1 MPLLNEAKMQY
12 KSLKLGQILCDEG
25 IIEQHQL
32 QELLESQKTDHRR
45 LGELIVDKGWI
56 DDNRL
61 TEVLAKMFQ
70 IPYVDLSQR
79 QIDYETV
86 ALLPH
91 DLLQTHRVIPLT
103 LEDQRL
109 TVATNNPLDVNA
121 LQDIQVKTGYSVYPV
136 MSSIRDIEHYLQEY
150 FDSIHTGKTMI
161 SSRRPNVDDATVI
174 QYVDSIIRRA
184 IKEKA
189 SDIHFEPQKGLMR
202 VRFRIDG
209 VLYEK
214 ESIDKDLQRNCVSR
228 IKIISGMD
236 VAENRRPQD
245 GRCNFSVGTEQ
256 YDLRISTLP
265 NLNGENLVVRILSK
279 SFLKQSFES
288 LGMEPAQVKDL
299 NFLLNK
305 PYGLILLTGPTGAG
319 KTTTLYS
326 MLSQLNDSEKSIVT
340 VEDPVEYELE
350 GINQTPTNIHI
361 GYTFSNAIRHILRH
375 DPDIIMIGEIRDKET
390 AEIAIRAAL
399 TGHLVLS
406 TMHTN
411 TAAGAITRLLEMDIE
426 PFLISSALNGVISQR
441 LVRQLCPACK
451 KGVTLDQETEKKI
464 SQFLPVDE
472 SVMLA
477 RSVGCEVCSKTGFKG
492 RIGIFEILKI
502 DEDIRYLIIKT
513 AGESEIADMALK
525 KGMKSLGVSG
535 MEKVLNKVTEF
546 NETIRNVFLD

>member
-1 MPLLNEAKMQY
+1 MQH

-25 IIEQHQL
+25 ILEQHQL
-32 QELLESQKTDHRR
+32 QELLEAQKTDHRR
-45 LGELIVDKGWI
+45 LGELVVDKGWI

-61 TEVLAKMFQ
+61 TEVLARMFQ
-70 IPYVDLSQR
+70 IPYVDLGQR
-79 QIDYETV
+79 QIDYQTV
-86 ALLPH
+86 SIIPL
-91 DLLQTHRVIPLT
+91 DLLQTHRVIPLS

-109 TVATNNPLDVNA
+109 TVATNNPLDVSA

-136 MSSIRDIEHYLQEY
+136 MASIRDIEHFLQEY
-150 FDSIHTGKTMI
+150 FDAIHTGKSMP
-161 SSRRPNVDDATVI
+161 SSKQPNVDDASVI
-174 QYVDSIIRRA
+174 QYVESIIRRA

-214 ESIDKDLQRNCVSR
+214 ESIDKDLQRNCISR

-265 NLNGENLVVRILSK
+265 NMNGENLVLRLLNK
-279 SFLKQSFES
+279 SFIKQSFEA
-288 LGMEPAQVKDL
+288 LGMDRNQVQDV

-326 MLSQLNDSEKSIVT
+326 MLSQLNDTQRSIVT
-340 VEDPVEYELE
+340 VEDPVEYEMN
-350 GINQTPTNIHI
+350 GINQTSTNIHI

-441 LVRQLCPACK
+441 LVRKLCFDCK
-451 KGVTLDQETEKKI
+451 KSHTADSETERKI
-464 SQFLPVDE
+464 NQFLPFDE
-472 SVMLA
+472 TLLLA
-477 RSVGCEVCSKTGFKG
+477 RPVGCDFCSKTGFKG

-502 DEDIRYLIIKT
+502 DEDLRYLIIKT
-513 AGESEIADMALK
+513 AGESEIADMAMK

-535 MEKVLNKVTEF
+535 MEKVVSKVTEF

>member
-1 MPLLNEAKMQY
+1 MQY

-45 LGELIVDKGWI
+45 LGELVVDKGWI
-56 DDNRL
+56 DDSRL
-61 TEVLAKMFQ
+61 TEVLARMFQ

-79 QIDYETV
+79 QIDYQTV
-86 ALLPH
+86 ALIPN
-91 DLLQTHRVIPLT
+91 DLLQTHRVIPLA

-109 TVATNNPLDVNA
+109 TIATNNPLDVNA

-136 MSSIRDIEHYLQEY
+136 MASIRDIEHYLQEY
-150 FDSIHTGKTMI
+150 FDALHTGKKMSS
-161 SSRRPNVDDATVI
+161 SSRKTTVDDATVI

-184 IKEKA
+184 IKEKS

-209 VLYEK
+209 VLYQK
-214 ESIDKDLQRNCVSR
+214 ESIDKELQRNCISR
-228 IKIISGMD
+228 IKIIAGMD
-236 VAENRRPQD
+236 VAETRRPQD
-245 GRCNFSVGTEQ
+245 GRCNFSVGTEH

-265 NLNGENLVVRILSK
+265 NINGENLVLRILNKGFVKK
-279 SFLKQSFES
+279 SFET
-288 LGMEPAQVKDL
+288 LGMDPHQAKDTGV
-299 NFLLNK
+299 LLDK
-305 PYGLILLTGPTGAG
+305 PYGLILITGPTGAG

-326 MLSQLNDSEKSIVT
+326 MLSQLNGTEKSIVT
-340 VEDPVEYELE
+340 VEDPVEYELP
-350 GINQTPTNIHI
+350 GINQTSTNIHI

-441 LVRQLCPACK
+441 LVRQLCPTCK
-451 KGVTLDQETEKKI
+451 KDHTADSETERKI
-464 SQFLPVDE
+464 NQFMPFDE
-472 SVMLA
+472 SSMLA
-477 RSVGCEVCSKTGFKG
+477 RPVGCDHCSKTGYKG
-492 RIGIFEILKI
+492 RTGIFEILKI
-502 DEDIRYLIIKT
+502 DEDLRYLIIKT

-525 KGMKSLGVSG
+525 KGMKSLAVSG
-535 MEKVLNKVTEF
+535 MEKVIKKVTEF